1 MMGTSHEFVP
11 NNTIQGRDLKKK
23 VDNRFAA
30 NYSNETETKLPSFP
44 QHFTDGFNNS
54 NIFFIEFFLK

>member
-1 MMGTSHEFVP
+1 MMGTSHEFEP
-11 NNTIQGRDLKKK
+11 NNTIQGWDLKKEVVNK
-23 VDNRFAA
+23 SVA
-30 NYSNETETKLPSFP
+30 NCSNETETKLPSFP